1 MTDEEYESRYGASS
15 QHILPIASLRQ
26 GESPGVQGTDG
37 ADGLDKSLSSS
48 TSSPAQ
54 FLSSSAP
61 SSATSIIISK
71 SMNPGALNG
80 MNLGGI
86 HASGGGRKQNNN
98 TVGGNRKGKSK
109 KGKDDSRNDNNNNTV
124 GNSNK
129 QSQNQRNDK
138 NKDRSNKSVEI
149 EENNNNGNNKS
160 LIKRRRKA
168 ELQIS
173 VDSSAAAVTSNIGK
187 SSGSSDVTNSS
198 SMGPPE
204 DTPYPRK
211 VLKLKGGK
219 DNPYLHGPL
228 ESPFL
233 LDRPDA
239 DFDYNLSAD
248 TPGKLMH
255 LDPPLSTRTNA
266 LLTND
271 SLKFDFD
278 EVVKQF
284 PSPRGNSLKTPHS
297 MGLGGLFSCS
307 SVDSGIFSFPDSG
320 YRRNGGADTGESSQG
335 GGDLDISSSN
345 AGEGENGG
353 TLRRSRPEI
362 DVSCNG
368 LDQMVLPSPMSLDVS
383 TNLVL
388 QKNDS
393 VKSELFITE

>member
-71 SMNPGALNG
+71 SLNPGALNG

-284 PSPRGNSLKTPHS
+284 PSPRGNSLKTPH
-297 MGLGGLFSCS
+297 
-307 SVDSGIFSFPDSG
+307 GIFSFPDSG